1 VAASAAAVPGGGR
14 ASEWAGLSP
23 TTAGG
28 LGSHST
34 NDQSSSPELQK
45 DLRLRMQQHHPV
57 DIIISDRDRFVFVDN
72 VKAASTTLRELL
84 SKELNVT
91 WWDGCDG
98 VYRRC
103 CSTLGRTTTAC
114 LDEQHASYFV
124 FGFARHPAVKFESG
138 APPWLDASRPHTG
151 GCLPACLPA
160 CSGMLPPVCLFTPAW
175 RAALASQLQF
185 ACGHARKR
193 SAFNRQVCARPGCSR
208 GSCPSFQRTSC
219 SPGS

>member
-1 VAASAAAVPGGGR
+1 MLSVAACAAAVPGGGH
-14 ASEWAGLSP
+14 ASERAGLSP
-23 TTAGG
+23 TTTGG
-28 LGSHST
+28 SGPHSAK
-34 NDQSSSPELQK
+34 DQPSSPELQK

-57 DIIISDRDRFVFVDN
+57 DVIISDRDRFVFVDN

-84 SKELNVT
+84 SEELNVT

-138 APPWLDASRPHTG
+138 APVVGCVLPSG
-151 GCLPACLPA
+151 GAPLRGPACLHAQAFPWPA
-160 CSGMLPPVCLFTPAW
+160 CPP
-175 RAALASQLQF
+175 
-185 ACGHARKR
+185 
-193 SAFNRQVCARPGCSR
+193 ARPPAR
-208 GSCPSFQRTSC
+208 P
-219 SPGS
+219 P